1 MRSMASYLLLI
12 FMVMFWIFRLVV
24 AFTASIGVEIGFT
37 PMNLNIEIILLFVT
51 MIAIAFV
58 GKRMLIGAI
67 IYLVAHGL
75 YFGVNLYNIVMQIL
89 GGTLLKVSDYSN
101 AMASFIGVAL
111 PLAVFF
117 NLLIDK
123 NRTNHPVD
131 KKTDWFYKNEEYDRK
146 LDERRDQNQYRNY

>member
-1 MRSMASYLLLI
+1 MRSMTSYLLLI

-24 AFTASIGVEIGFT
+24 AFTTSIGVDIGFV
-37 PMNLNIEIILLFVT
+37 PMDMNIEIILLFVT
-51 MIAIAFV
+51 LVSIGLV

-67 IYLVAHGL
+67 IYLVSYAL
-75 YFGVNLYNIVMQIL
+75 YFGVDMYNIVIGIM
-89 GGTLLKVSDYSN
+89 GGTTTITNFSN
-101 AMASFIGVAL
+101 ATASFIGIIL
-111 PLAVFF
+111 PIAVFF

-146 LDERRDQNQYRNY
+146 LDERSDQNQYRNY